1 MHTMIASVAFLLNHY
16 IRFGVA
22 FVVILS
28 FFSLFYF
35 IVLNSIVLSPIW
47 QRLLS
52 LNSLWWSSIFSFDIL
67 VVSRVFVQMLVRELN
82 FDPIWTHMDII
93 KVLLEMSL
101 WGLFCVCARTNK
113 IVPSCTHH
121 SSCEN
126 DFVEDVH
133 FDVHE
138 TFFLSP
144 FWSGTYR
151 AFTAYICQIK
161 IDQYQ

>member
-35 IVLNSIVLSPIW
+35 IALNSIVLSPISKTPVAE
-47 QRLLS
+47 LTEMK
-52 LNSLWWSSIFSFDIL
+52 SSIFSFDIS

-82 FDPIWTHMDII
+82 FDPICSHMDII

-101 WGLFCVCARTNK
+101 WGLFCVYARTNK
-113 IVPSCTHH
+113 IVPSCTHITH
-121 SSCEN
+121 HVKMILS
-126 DFVEDVH
+126 EDVH

-138 TFFLSP
+138 TFLFSP
-144 FWSGTYR
+144 F
-151 AFTAYICQIK
+151 
-161 IDQYQ
+161 